1 MSAKE
6 PKLPDIVTATEQ
18 FEKWAS
24 RHVNLIRSDVDL
36 KHREHGQS
44 RWFPFFRATFYRFA
58 QYWPL
63 VCPKLRPRAPQ
74 VLAVGDLH
82 IDNFG
87 TWRDLEGR
95 LIWGVNDFDE
105 AWPAAYT
112 VDLVRLLASAY
123 LAMEEEHLS
132 LARKEAYQAL
142 EQGYRDSIAK
152 GGNPFVLA
160 EHHRWLRLLALNK
173 LRDPVTFWEKINS
186 IVPELQ
192 RQVPLRC
199 AEDNTRESMPF
210 RAKNFELRSRIAGL
224 GSLGHP
230 RVIAVVTWHDAHI
243 VREAKQLTP
252 SAWVWAKQ
260 LRRRTTYCHT
270 SSSTPPSG
278 SAIPTFIF
286 SSTGSFAGWLPIAA
300 ALKSVRFLKNAM
312 RHACCITWDG
322 KRLTFIS
329 AAIRQFPPSSATLP
343 AGRRPLAAQ
352 SRQGHAES
360 HARRLEV
367 LAAQLSTCRS
377 AEITLRICRR
387 PERIGPRNRS
397 SSTSLPAV
405 RARDTCF
412 SRVAA
417 GGVRRTHF
425 P

>member
-1 MSAKE
+1 MTARKDE
-6 PKLPDIVTATEQ
+6 LPDVVSATAD

-36 KHREHGQS
+36 KHENMAKAA
-44 RWFPFFRATFYRFA
+44 FPFFRATFYRFA

-63 VCPKLRPRAPQ
+63 VCPELSRATQ
-74 VLAVGDLH
+74 VLTVGDLH

-186 IVPELQ
+186 CPRYKGRL
-192 RQVPLRC
+192 PLDVLKTI
-199 AEDNTRESMPF
+199 EESMPF

-260 LRRRTTYCHT
+260 LRT
-270 SSSTPPSG
+270 SEVLSHKL
-278 SAIPTFIF
+278 I
-286 SSTGSFAGWLPIAA
+286 
-300 ALKSVRFLKNAM
+300 
-312 RHACCITWDG
+312 D
-322 KRLTFIS
+322 
-329 AAIRQFPPSSATLP
+329 AAIRIRDPHVHFLEHWLVRRLAPDCSRIEISTLP
-343 AGRRPLAAQ
+343 EERDEARLLYYMGWETANIHLGSYKAIPALKRDLVKRKGRWLHKAAK
-352 SRQGHAES
+352 GMLKVTLDDWKFW
-360 HARRLEV
+360 RRNF
-367 LAAQLSTCRS
+367 
-377 AEITLRICRR
+377 RR
-387 PERIGPRNRS
+387 GAS
-397 SSTSLPAV
+397 QK
-405 RARDTCF
+405 
-412 SRVAA
+412 
-417 GGVRRTHF
+417 
-425 P
+425 